1 MSTTTDKQYYHVGV
15 LLFQGADILDFAG
28 PMEVLSHV
36 SHNRNPDDP
45 DRIFTINTIAQ
56 SSTIRAANALT
67 VRVDASLDDA
77 LENISDYDILVV
89 PGGPPSVLQPM
100 VDANVPEIE
109 LIRRFARLPRVTSKQ
124 PRLLFSVCTG
134 AFLLGAT
141 GVLSGLTV
149 TTHHRAIN
157 TLRDICTKFGNKS
170 EPSTNVVHNRYMD
183 GGFIKG
189 DAVQVITAGGVS
201 SGLDASFYVIRLL
214 TTTEMAAFVS
224 RVMEYTWNEVD
235 K

>member
-1 MSTTTDKQYYHVGV
+1 MSVTAEKQYYNVAV

-36 SHNRNPDDP
+36 LHNRNPDDP
-45 DRIFTINTIAQ
+45 DRIFTIHTIAQ
-56 SSTIRAANALT
+56 DTTIRAANALS
-67 VRVDASLDDA
+67 VQVDTALDDA
-77 LENISDYDILVV
+77 LEKISDYDILVV

-109 LIRRFARLPRVTSKQ
+109 LIRRFAYLPRTALEQ

-149 TTHHRAIN
+149 TTHHRAVN
-157 TLRDICTKFGNKS
+157 ALREICMKFGDKS
-170 EPSTNVVHNRYMD
+170 EPPTNVVHRRYVN

-189 DAVQVITAGGVS
+189 NAVQVITAGGVS
-201 SGLDASFYVIRLL
+201 SGLDASFYLVRLL
-214 TTTEMAAFVS
+214 TTRDMAAFVS
-224 RVMEYTWNEVD
+224 RVMEYNWNELD
-235 K
+235 Q

>member
-1 MSTTTDKQYYHVGV
+1 MSTKTDKQYYNVGV

-36 SHNRNPDDP
+36 SHNRNPDNP
-45 DRIFTINTIAQ
+45 DRIFTILTIAQ
-56 SSTIRAANALT
+56 TTTIRAANALT
-67 VRVDASLDDA
+67 VRVDTSLDDA
-77 LENISDYDILVV
+77 LGNISDYDILVV

-100 VDANVPEIE
+100 VDANVPEVE
-109 LIRRFARLPRVTSKQ
+109 LIRRFAHLPRIASKQ

-149 TTHHRAIN
+149 TTHHRAMN
-157 TLRDICTKFGNKS
+157 TLRDICVKFGNKS
-170 EPSTNVVHNRYMD
+170 EPPTNVVHKRYRD
-183 GGFIKG
+183 GGVIKG

-201 SGLDASFYVIRLL
+201 SGLDASFYVVRLL

-224 RVMEYTWNEVD
+224 RLMEYNWNELD